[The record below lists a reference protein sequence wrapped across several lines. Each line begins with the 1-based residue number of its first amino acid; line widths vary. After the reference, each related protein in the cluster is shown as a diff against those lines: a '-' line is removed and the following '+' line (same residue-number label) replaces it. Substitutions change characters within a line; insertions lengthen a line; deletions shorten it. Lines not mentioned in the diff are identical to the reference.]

1 MAGFAR
7 GALGGATSGISQLL
21 GSLMMGDRA
30 QQQGFDAETA
40 AQSKM
45 AQALAQVQQ
54 AQAAARLHDA
64 QALETGAKTSKT
76 QAEADVLGRRPAL
89 ADEVIAASSGVDVP
103 TLTAYRQRLRTG
115 QAPQVPMG
123 PPAEDGSMGVG
134 AAQFDPATSS
144 RISQALV
151 RLAPVLNS
159 EKDLNPEQYAKGA
172 NVYRGMDL
180 GDQVLSGQ
188 RTAGQVGAAQAAVE
202 AKPLYHAGENGAVL
216 DLFGGGLN
224 ESGGLARGNIGLIGA
239 KMREQVASAAHQYAG
254 AAAQT
259 AQAGKLRAETEAGLK
274 GTYDPA
280 RGIMVDPRTG
290 QARDVIGADGK
301 PIGAKDKDLNGEQA
315 NALTF
320 ASRMQAA
327 HQTLDGLSKEGVTQ
341 PSLTKRA
348 ADAVPVIG
356 PALGMAANWVAS
368 EKQQQVEQAQRD
380 FINAVLRRESGAA
393 ISMGEF
399 ANAAQQYFPQPN
411 DRPAVIEQKRQARQ
425 RVIDGMLQAV
435 PASRR
440 PVPAR
445 LPVGAGGGGGS
456 WDGPAAPAP
465 AAAPRGWSIERV
477 N

>member
-1 MAGFAR
+1 MAGYGNR
-7 GALGGATSGISQLL
+7 VLGGATSGL
-21 GSLMMGDRA
+21 GQALGALMLGDRA
-30 QQQGFDAETA
+30 QQQGFDTETT
-40 AQSKM
+40 AQSK
-45 AQALAQVQQ
+45 LAQTLAMVQQ

-64 QALETGAKTSKT
+64 QALETGAKTAKT
-76 QAEADVLGRRPAL
+76 QAEADVLGRRQAL

-103 TLTAYRQRLRTG
+103 TLTAWRQKQRTG
-115 QAPQVPMG
+115 VAPQVPMG
-123 PPAEDGSMGVG
+123 PPAEDGSMGQG
-134 AAQFDPATSS
+134 SAQFGPATSS
-144 RISQALV
+144 RIAQQLV
-151 RLAPVLNS
+151 RLAPVLNNAQ
-159 EKDLNPEQYAKGA
+159 DLNPEQYAKGA
-172 NVYRGMDL
+172 NVYRTMDL
-180 GDQVLSGQ
+180 GDQVLNGG
-188 RTAGQVGAAQAAVE
+188 RTAADVGRAQAAVE

-224 ESGGLARGNIGLIGA
+224 ESGGLAQGGIALKKEQAGA
-239 KMREQVASAAHQYAG
+239 QRANAAQSYAAADHSRAG
-254 AAAQT
+254 AAKT
-259 AQAGKLRAETEAGLK
+259 RAEMELGQK
-274 GTYDPA
+274 GTYDPT
-280 RGIMVDPRTG
+280 RGIMVDPRTS
-290 QARDVIGADGK
+290 QARDVIGSDGK
-301 PIGAKDKDLNGEQA
+301 PIGARDKDLNGEQA

-356 PALGMAANWVAS
+356 PALGMAANRLAS

-411 DRPAVIEQKRQARQ
+411 DRPAVIEQKRLARQ

-440 PVPAR
+440 PAATRPAA
-445 LPVGAGGGGGS
+445 GAGGGGGS
-456 WDGPAAPAP
+456 WDTPDAP
-465 AAAPRGWSIERV
+465 AAAPGSWKIERV